1 MATEVLNNKTEPI
14 TREDIRRTF
23 YKSKIRRDN
32 IKLEFDDD
40 TPQEERR
47 RLLLEYQK
55 KHREE
60 AFNAARGILQETY
73 FSEVEDK
80 EEPMDTEQYR
90 ARTKSH
96 RYRRHPMMLSEW
108 MVDVP
113 QDLTETWI
121 MVPCPLGKRSRLV
134 ASKGVTKVYSR
145 KGKLCNTFHSALPGG
160 NPDADWRQYAV
171 LDCIWMKKQKV
182 YYVLDV
188 LSWRAQPLTS
198 CEAEFR
204 LYWIDSKLGET
215 EELGERDTERNAH
228 PILPL
233 PRISCNS
240 DLSAALMDLPP
251 ELLPLDGL
259 LFYHRNA
266 QYNFGRTPLVT
277 WLKPFML
284 PEVLGVSVPPP
295 LDERPDDYVNFE
307 HYINSTTKS
316 GRSSKKVVE
325 NFMEIV

>member
-1 MATEVLNNKTEPI
+1 MQHLSFGT
-14 TREDIRRTF
+14 TRW
-23 YKSKIRRDN
+23 KS
-32 IKLEFDDD
+32 
-40 TPQEERR
+40 RR
-47 RLLLEYQK
+47 RLATVRSSGL
-55 KHREE
+55 HMDEE
-60 AFNAARGILQETY
+60 AEGLLRTGCAIVARATAHEL
-73 FSEVEDK
+73 
-80 EEPMDTEQYR
+80 R
-90 ARTKSH
+90 
-96 RYRRHPMMLSEW
+96 
-108 MVDVP
+108 
-113 QDLTETWI
+113 
-121 MVPCPLGKRSRLV
+121 
-134 ASKGVTKVYSR
+134 
-145 KGKLCNTFHSALPGG
+145 G
-160 NPDADWRQYAV
+160 NIHIFFISYAV
-171 LDCIWMKKQKV
+171 SAEFFLHTHTCYMTNRSDRIVQ
-182 YYVLDV
+182 
-188 LSWRAQPLTS
+188 
-198 CEAEFR
+198 AEFR

-325 NFMEIV
+325 NFVSFFSRCTMRIIRNMQGV